1 MSDTKS
7 SLQYR
12 IAKAKKEELVDGPD
26 DAAVVVT
33 IAVKDLELDANVAYM
48 LGKLKAVGDT
58 GVLLR
63 ALASGEVGKAL
74 SALASRLALGDSQ
87 S

>member
-1 MSDTKS
+1 MSNTAS
-7 SLQYR
+7 TIQYR
-12 IAKAKKEELVDGPD
+12 IAKAKKEELVEGPD
-26 DAAVVVT
+26 DAAVVLT

-63 ALASGEVGKAL
+63 GLASGEVGKAL
-74 SALASRLALGDSQ
+74 SALASRL
-87 S
+87 